1 MSVGI
6 VGNSGMD
13 IGGAA
18 QIKTEQARARATEQR
33 PASTTTAPVKLA
45 LRPAGNAPAAVSAQP
60 PAGTDPQLW
69 SVLTS
74 EERAFFSKAATS
86 GPLTYG
92 RIMSRNASGIAA
104 GPSVR
109 GARIDVRA

>member
-1 MSVGI
+1 MSVGS
-6 VGNSGMD
+6 VGNPAVD

-18 QIKTEQARARATEQR
+18 MEQARARAAEQR
-33 PASTTTAPVKLA
+33 PASTTAAPVKLA
-45 LRPAGNAPAAVSAQP
+45 LQRVGNPPAAVSAQP

-92 RIMSRNASGIAA
+92 RLMSRSASETAVRHMI
-104 GPSVR
+104 R
-109 GARIDVRA
+109 GARLDVRA